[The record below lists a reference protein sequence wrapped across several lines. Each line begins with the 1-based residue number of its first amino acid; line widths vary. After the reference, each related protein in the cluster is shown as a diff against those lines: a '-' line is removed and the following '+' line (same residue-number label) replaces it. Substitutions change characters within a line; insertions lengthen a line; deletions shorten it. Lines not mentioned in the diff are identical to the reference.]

1 MRPIVNNMFSFYNAL
16 EIKEY
21 WKATC
26 IIILSTSMQYLNISK
41 EEIIRVF
48 LSVEGKTCRNYF

>member
-26 IIILSTSMQYLNISK
+26 IIISSTTMQYLNISK

-48 LSVEGKTCRNYF
+48 LSVEGKTC